1 MNQSVQD
8 RQIKIWSEEFARK
21 KQERNFLRNLQKC
34 QKPDLFHFSMDGLH
48 LIFTIC
54 LINNSELIST
64 DATGSQRSNYL
75 IDDLLRRLALSCV
88 SVWMHWNIFCGILRV
103 PQSEMKAKI
112 RSETLD
118 WLDKSEPEE
127 ETENERSDLERLSR
141 FYFQL
146 GLYSKSNLTN
156 ILLSLRHW

>member
-1 MNQSVQD
+1 
-8 RQIKIWSEEFARK
+8 
-21 KQERNFLRNLQKC
+21 
-34 QKPDLFHFSMDGLH
+34 MDGLH